1 MTLWGPPVFK
11 YGTMRLTAA
20 QLEERAKRQQAD
32 IEAVG
37 MARTFETC
45 GRCNGFGVFRR
56 SFQTRTCPDCAG
68 IGWVPK
74 PQHSCV
80 TCEHIL
86 DDGRCLLCAV
96 DLEYTPG

>member
-1 MTLWGPPVFK
+1 MTLYGYPRFK
-11 YGTMRLTAA
+11 YGSMALSEK
-20 QLEERAKRQQAD
+20 QLADRAKRQQAD

-45 GRCNGFGVFRR
+45 GRCYGFGVFRL

-74 PQHSCV
+74 HDAMP
-80 TCEHIL
+80 EP
-86 DDGRCLLCAV
+86 
-96 DLEYTPG
+96 DLEFTCPLCWKRD